1 MGEIIKFLIYSLV
14 IIASIVMIE
23 VHTGNS
29 GGSGYGR
36 QDAAIIFFSSGFQK

>member
-1 MGEIIKFLIYSLV
+1 MGEIVRYLITSIV
-14 IIASIVMIE
+14 ILFTIVMIE

-36 QDAAIIFFSSGFQK
+36 QDAVIVFFSGFQK